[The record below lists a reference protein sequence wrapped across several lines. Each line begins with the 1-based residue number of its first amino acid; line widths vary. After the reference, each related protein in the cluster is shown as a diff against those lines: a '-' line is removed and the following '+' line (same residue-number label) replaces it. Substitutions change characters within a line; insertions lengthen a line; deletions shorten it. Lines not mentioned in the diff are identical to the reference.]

1 MFAFKK
7 TLFGKL
13 KCQVKLFAPAKS
25 GWLEKKPFVRPF
37 SPSFVVLCSFSY
49 ETVSIGH
56 FAAIASSQAG
66 SPFPGLSL
74 VLLLYV
80 FWERL
85 SAGWCTGR
93 SAAGRRTGTGGSDR
107 PRQESIG
114 FKVSTSWLIYSCPAS
129 QLPVKHRCSFIK
141 HTASPWQALSLS
153 LYRALGPRLRIQIC
167 FLRRSAS

>member
-13 KCQVKLFAPAKS
+13 KRQVKLFAPAKS

-74 VLLLYV
+74 ILLLYV

-153 LYRALGPRLRIQIC
+153 LYRALSLA
-167 FLRRSAS
+167 LSLARSAQG